1 MKNFRILALALTAI
15 ILISSCASK
24 SNKENTVS
32 LSGAFA
38 LYPLVV
44 KWADEYKKENPN
56 VRFNISGGGAGKGM
70 ADALAGA
77 VDLGMFSREI
87 SQEEKDKGVWW
98 VGLTIDAVVPT
109 ISNQNPYLASLK
121 KRGLTRDEFKA
132 IFIDKSISEW
142 NELVEGEL
150 KKSISVYTRSDAC
163 GAAGTWAKYL
173 GGKQE
178 NLSGVGIFGDPGLA
192 EAVSKDPVGIAFN
205 NTIFAYD
212 IKTGEKRVG
221 IEVIPI
227 DINGNGKI
235 DPEEDFYDSFEQ
247 ILKAIANGI
256 YPAPPARELYFVSKG
271 KPEKEATI
279 DFIKWTLTKGQA
291 FVKEAGYVPI
301 EQSKINKYLDKLK

>member
-1 MKNFRILALALTAI
+1 MKNFRILALALVAI

-87 SQEEKDKGVWW
+87 SQDEKDKGVWW

-109 ISNQNPYLASLK
+109 ISKQNPYLEALK

-132 IFIDKSISEW
+132 IFIDKSISQW

-163 GAAGTWAKYL
+163 GAAETWAKYL

-178 NLSGVGIFGDPGLA
+178 NLIV
-192 EAVSKDPVGIAFN
+192 
-205 NTIFAYD
+205 
-212 IKTGEKRVG
+212 
-221 IEVIPI
+221 
-227 DINGNGKI
+227 
-235 DPEEDFYDSFEQ
+235 
-247 ILKAIANGI
+247 
-256 YPAPPARELYFVSKG
+256 
-271 KPEKEATI
+271 
-279 DFIKWTLTKGQA
+279 
-291 FVKEAGYVPI
+291 
-301 EQSKINKYLDKLK
+301 